1 MKLSSTD
8 SNLIVGHI
16 LSERIRRVS
25 YLWQGTFGNLG
36 MYTAGIPIGLLV
48 DSRGPRPGALLG
60 AVLLGV
66 GYFSLY
72 RGMHPHLAHGSGF

>member
-1 MKLSSTD
+1 MRD
-8 SNLIVGHI
+8 
-16 LSERIRRVS
+16 VS
-25 YLWQGTFGNLG
+25 YVWQGTFGNLG
-36 MYTAGIPIGLLV
+36 MYTAGVPIGLLV

-72 RGMHPHLAHGSGF
+72 RGMEPFMAHESIF